1 MKITPYYKNAKKHPP
16 KQIEQI
22 ANSIKE
28 FGMHQPVVVDKE
40 GVIIVGH
47 GRYEAMKHLEWT
59 DAEIQKH
66 VKVAD
71 LTEEQAKAYR
81 LADNKLNETDWDM
94 DMVTE
99 ELSEMD
105 EYLQRLS
112 GFDVDALLN
121 MSFSHRN
128 SELIEENTPNE
139 TKTKECP
146 NCGYEF

>member
-47 GRYEAMKHLEWT
+47 GRYEAMKHLEWS

-105 EYLQRLS
+105 EYLRELT
-112 GFDVDALLN
+112 GFNMNSILGDKADDILN
-121 MSFSHRN
+121 
-128 SELIEENTPNE
+128 EQKEEGE
-139 TKTKECP
+139 AKECP
-146 NCGYEF
+146 NCGYPQQ